1 MANKRAQDKVQ
12 KVEQKAPQ
20 AVPQEQPKVS
30 PEVERKVNAYISAL
44 SKLMHGKETKNHVY
58 KMLQSGEPMVTIPRS
73 AIEINRQAEEAFKR
87 GGATPDLDTLF
98 AGSQF
103 LILDLIEIGNA
114 GGFFQL
120 DPQDPNVL
128 GPLVQSTVQPYVEE
142 GLKNGTIDPV
152 ELQNKIE
159 PMLTDE
165 QRAQGGLMAQEQ
177 GMSMEANQ
185 GTAMETY
192 RRQGILD
199 ERGRNAD
206 MVAKAKIKQGQRAEQ
221 AAPQQQPQGQQGV
234 LQNG

>member
-159 PMLTDE
+159 PLI
-165 QRAQGGLMAQEQ
+165 
-177 GMSMEANQ
+177 NI
-185 GTAMETY
+185 Y
-192 RRQGILD
+192 KYI
-199 ERGRNAD
+199 
-206 MVAKAKIKQGQRAEQ
+206 
-221 AAPQQQPQGQQGV
+221 
-234 LQNG
+234 